1 MTQIRR
7 LQFNDF
13 ILECWRSKEQKMF
26 EIKKAKNK
34 VFNRLAD
41 ISYSYLPRGYFGKIQ
56 IEISNEVFAHATCT
70 YLSEKHFKIVNELFV
85 QRICI

>member
-1 MTQIRR
+1 M
-7 LQFNDF
+7 
-13 ILECWRSKEQKMF
+13 LEIERAKNVRN
-26 EIKKAKNK
+26 KKAKNK

-56 IEISNEVFAHATCT
+56 IEISNEVFAHATRT
-70 YLSEKHFKIVNELFV
+70 YLSEKHFRIVNELFV